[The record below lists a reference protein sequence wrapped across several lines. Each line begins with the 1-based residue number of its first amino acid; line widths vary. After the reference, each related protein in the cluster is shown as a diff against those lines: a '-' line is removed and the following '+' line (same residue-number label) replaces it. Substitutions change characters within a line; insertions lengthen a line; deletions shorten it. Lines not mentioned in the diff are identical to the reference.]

1 MKKFIEFVK
10 LYSMTAVKDYQ
21 NIVPSTMFGELI
33 FFTLNIHPLLVALVE
48 KGVKKFA
55 RGT

>member
-10 LYSMTAVKDYQ
+10 LYPMTAVKDYQ